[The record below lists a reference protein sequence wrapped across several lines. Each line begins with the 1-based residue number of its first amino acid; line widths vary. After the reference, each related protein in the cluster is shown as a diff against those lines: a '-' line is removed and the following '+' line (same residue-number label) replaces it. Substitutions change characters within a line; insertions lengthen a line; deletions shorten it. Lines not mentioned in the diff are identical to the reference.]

1 MNSAVN
7 HHCAAAPPACAPSFG
22 YLIPVR
28 LYREVTALQHLLQ
41 QSFKACGPLGK
52 YLPMRLPVLALVML
66 AALWLGGCAMAPGM
80 SIGRGLPTS
89 SAASVAAGGEAAASP
104 APPGALFS
112 ITPELIAQQR
122 ALRKAEVSSG
132 VQRLFAQARPYGIG
146 PGDVVNIVV
155 WNHPELVLAPA
166 GATLT
171 TDASGLA
178 SVGNGYN
185 VSPQGLIQFP
195 LLGAFKVGGLTEQQ
209 AQEAL
214 TRSLSRFIK
223 NPQITLRIQA
233 YRAGRIYVDG
243 EVRTPGLQAIND
255 IAMTLPEA
263 LSRAGGL
270 TPLADRAT
278 VAVTR
283 GGQTSRINLP
293 QLSKLGVNPSRIL
306 LAPGDLVQVASR
318 EDSKVYVLGE
328 VSTPRALPLRHGSL
342 TLNEALGE
350 SGGVNPI
357 SGNPRQIYVVRSRP
371 GALASAGS
379 SDAGA
384 SADASAAAPSTP
396 ALPEIY
402 HLDASSA
409 AAYALAE
416 GFELE
421 SRDVVFVDPVPLVL
435 WNRVISLILPS
446 AQATSAVRDTTK

>member
-1 MNSAVN
+1 
-7 HHCAAAPPACAPSFG
+7 
-22 YLIPVR
+22 
-28 LYREVTALQHLLQ
+28 
-41 QSFKACGPLGK
+41 
-52 YLPMRLPVLALVML
+52 MRLPVLALV
-66 AALWLGGCAMAPGM
+66 ALWLSGCAMAPGL
-80 SIGRGLPTS
+80 SIGRGLPKTS
-89 SAASVAAGGEAAASP
+89 TTSTVASGDA
-104 APPGALFS
+104 APPGALLS
-112 ITPELIAQQR
+112 ITPELIARQH
-122 ALRKAEVSSG
+122 ALRNAEVSSG
-132 VQRLFAQARPYGIG
+132 VQRLFAQAQPYGIG
-146 PGDVVNIVV
+146 PGDVINIVV

-195 LLGAFKVGGLTEQQ
+195 LLGAFKMGGLTEQQ
-209 AQEAL
+209 AQVAL
-214 TRSLSRFIK
+214 TRSLSKFLK

-255 IAMTLPEA
+255 IPMTLPEA
-263 LSRAGGL
+263 ISRAGGL

-283 GGQTSRINLP
+283 GGTTSLINLA
-293 QLSKLGVNPSRIL
+293 QLSALGVDPSRIL
-306 LAPGDLVQVASR
+306 LAPGDLVRVASR
-318 EDSKVYVLGE
+318 EDTKVYVLGE
-328 VSTPRALPLRHGSL
+328 VTTPRALPLRNGSL

-350 SGGVNPI
+350 SGGVNPV
-357 SGNPRQIYVVRSRP
+357 SGDPRQIYVVRSRHGAGSSP
-371 GALASAGS
+371 GTGS
-379 SDAGA
+379 SDADA
-384 SADASAAAPSTP
+384 PADTRTAAPATP

-416 GFELE
+416 SFELE

-446 AQATSAVRDTTK
+446 AQATSAVRDTTR